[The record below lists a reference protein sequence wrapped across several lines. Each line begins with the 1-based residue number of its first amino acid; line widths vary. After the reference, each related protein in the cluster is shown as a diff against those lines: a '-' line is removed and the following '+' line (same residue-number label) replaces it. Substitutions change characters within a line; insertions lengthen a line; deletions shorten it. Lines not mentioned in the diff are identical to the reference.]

1 VCFFYMFNFGDECE
15 IFEDHK
21 GKKYVS
27 LDVQEVL
34 SAEPHENQHHQRCRL
49 VEKGIKHTN

>member
-1 VCFFYMFNFGDECE
+1 MFNFGDECE

-21 GKKYVS
+21 GKKYVR